1 MVRRSF
7 PRTTASWRG
16 TDEPLTRYRAA
27 HTPAYAGEAVCAPSR
42 CTLMTGQ
49 HTGHAYIRGNDN
61 VDGHDLPLPAD
72 TVTVADVLKT
82 AGYWTGGHVGV
93 APLPY

>member
-1 MVRRSF
+1 
-7 PRTTASWRG
+7 
-16 TDEPLTRYRAA
+16 
-27 HTPAYAGEAVCAPSR
+27 
-42 CTLMTGQ
+42 MTGQ

-82 AGYWTGGHVGV
+82 AGYWTGGHAGV